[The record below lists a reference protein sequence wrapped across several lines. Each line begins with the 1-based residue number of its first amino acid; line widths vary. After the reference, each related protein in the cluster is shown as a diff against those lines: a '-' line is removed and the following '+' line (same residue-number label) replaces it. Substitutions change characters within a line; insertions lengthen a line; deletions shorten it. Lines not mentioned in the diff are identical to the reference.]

1 MMKRGYSFEKTK
13 EKKGLYAFS
22 VAFILLIA
30 SAISAPILVAQEG
43 EKGFFGVFMGDNLDK
58 YDRIRNKART
68 IYQLNHA
75 PKPLEDFYGY
85 IIRYHEST
93 GVCMVTGTSRSFRSE
108 SNGTQLKEKFQE
120 IVGRL
125 KPRLGNAR
133 LSDYVIK
140 GSTRLWSEHFMTK
153 LVAKEGVLAAKW
165 DHYSKA
171 TLSDDIKEVLLLAA
185 ADTGSEGF
193 FHLQVK
199 FNNYDS
205 CINAMKI
212 DEQSDKRNLRTLPNQ

>member
-1 MMKRGYSFEKTK
+1 MPVT
-13 EKKGLYAFS
+13 
-22 VAFILLIA
+22 
-30 SAISAPILVAQEG
+30 SAEQE
-43 EKGFFGVFMGDNLDK
+43 ETGFFGVHMGDNLEK
-58 YDRIRNKART
+58 YSRTRNKSRT

-75 PKPLEDFYGY
+75 PAPLEDFYGY
-85 IIRYHEST
+85 IIRHHEST
-93 GVCMVTGTSRSFRSE
+93 GVCMVTGTTRSFRTE
-108 SNGTQLKEKFQE
+108 LDGKQLREKFTE

-133 LSDYVIK
+133 MSDYVLK
-140 GSTRLWSEHFMTK
+140 GSTRLWAEHFMTK

-165 DHYSKA
+165 DVHSKA
-171 TLSDDIKEVLLLAA
+171 TLSRDIKEVLLLAA

-199 FNNYDS
+199 FNNYDT

-212 DEQSDKRNLRTLPNQ
+212 DEQSDKRNLRTIPNQ